1 MTLREAFQGLL
12 DLFYNSFASF
22 VDAQEKLF
30 SGNILD
36 LTIGQTISLFFSLVI
51 YFNLLSERNALYS
64 QEDRPP
70 YDRPPED
77 RPPEDRPPSK
87 RFVII
92 ASTLSIIL
100 TACALVLFSSGLP
113 ITALF
118 CMVPVFNMVFRT
130 SFIRDL
136 LVLIWQ
142 KVKRSPLYKWHTR
155 RETL

>member
-12 DLFYNSFASF
+12 DLFFNSFASF

-36 LTIGQTISLFFSLVI
+36 LTIGQTILLFFPLVI
-51 YFNLLSERNALYS
+51 YFNLLSENKS
-64 QEDRPP
+64 QLPKN
-70 YDRPPED
+70 ED

-87 RFVII
+87 RLVII
-92 ASTLSIIL
+92 YATLSIIF
-100 TACALVLFSSGLP
+100 TAYALVLFSQGLI

>member
-1 MTLREAFQGLL
+1 MTLREAFQGLS
-12 DLFYNSFASF
+12 DLFFNSFASF

-70 YDRPPED
+70 
-77 RPPEDRPPSK
+77 SK
-87 RFVII
+87 RFVIFV
-92 ASTLSIIL
+92 ATLSIIL

-118 CMVPVFNMVFRT
+118 TMVPVFDVVFRT

>member
-12 DLFYNSFASF
+12 DLFFNSFASF

-51 YFNLLSERNALYS
+51 YFHLLSENES
-64 QEDRPP
+64 QLPKNEDRL
-70 YDRPPED
+70 PED
-77 RPPEDRPPSK
+77 RPSSK

-92 ASTLSIIL
+92 ASTYSILL
-100 TACALVLFSSGLP
+100 TACALVLFKHGLI

>member
-12 DLFYNSFASF
+12 DLFFNSFASF

-51 YFNLLSERNALYS
+51 HFNLLSESES
-64 QEDRPP
+64 QLPKN
-70 YDRPPED
+70 ED

-87 RFVII
+87 RLVII
-92 ASTLSIIL
+92 MSTFSIIL

>member
-12 DLFYNSFASF
+12 DLFFNSFASF

-51 YFNLLSERNALYS
+51 YFNLLSENES
-64 QEDRPP
+64 QLPKN
-70 YDRPPED
+70 ED

-87 RFVII
+87 QFVII
-92 ASTLSIIL
+92 VSTLSIIL

-118 CMVPVFNMVFRT
+118 CMVPVFDMVFRT
-130 SFIRDL
+130 SFIREL

>member
-1 MTLREAFQGLL
+1 MTLREAFQGLS
-12 DLFYNSFASF
+12 DLFFNSFASF

-51 YFNLLSERNALYS
+51 HFNLLSESES
-64 QEDRPP
+64 QLPKNE
-70 YDRPPED
+70 DRPPED

-87 RFVII
+87 RFVSI
-92 ASTLSIIL
+92 ASTYSILL
-100 TACALVLFSSGLP
+100 TACALVLFKHGLI

>member
-12 DLFYNSFASF
+12 DLFFNSFASF

-51 YFNLLSERNALYS
+51 YFNLLSENKS
-64 QEDRPP
+64 QLPKNE
-70 YDRPPED
+70 DRPPED

-92 ASTLSIIL
+92 MSTLSIIF
-100 TACALVLFSSGLP
+100 TAYALVLFSQGLI

>member
-1 MTLREAFQGLL
+1 MTLREAFQGLS
-12 DLFYNSFASF
+12 DLFFNSFASF

-36 LTIGQTISLFFSLVI
+36 LTIGQTISLVFSLVI

-70 YDRPPED
+70 
-77 RPPEDRPPSK
+77 SK
-87 RFVII
+87 RFVIFV
-92 ASTLSIIL
+92 ATLSIIL

-118 CMVPVFNMVFRT
+118 AMVPVFNLVFRT

>member
-12 DLFYNSFASF
+12 DLFFNSFASF

-36 LTIGQTISLFFSLVI
+36 LTIGQTISLVFSLVI

-77 RPPEDRPPSK
+77 RPPSK

-92 ASTLSIIL
+92 AATFSIIL
-100 TACALVLFSSGLP
+100 TACALVLFSQGRI
-113 ITALF
+113 ITA
-118 CMVPVFNMVFRT
+118 
-130 SFIRDL
+130 IKRDD
-136 LVLIWQ
+136 
-142 KVKRSPLYKWHTR
+142 K
-155 RETL
+155 

>member
-12 DLFYNSFASF
+12 DLFFNSFASF

-77 RPPEDRPPSK
+77 RPPSK
-87 RFVII
+87 RLVIF
-92 ASTLSIIL
+92 AATLSIIL

-118 CMVPVFNMVFRT
+118 CMVPVFDMVFRT
-130 SFIRDL
+130 SFIREL

>member
-12 DLFYNSFASF
+12 DLFFNSFASF

-36 LTIGQTISLFFSLVI
+36 LTIGQTISLVFSLVI

-70 YDRPPED
+70 
-77 RPPEDRPPSK
+77 SK
-87 RFVII
+87 RFVIFV
-92 ASTLSIIL
+92 ATLSIIL

-118 CMVPVFNMVFRT
+118 CMVPVFDMVFRT
-130 SFIRDL
+130 SFIREL

-142 KVKRSPLYKWHTR
+142 KVKRSPLST
-155 RETL
+155 

>member
-12 DLFYNSFASF
+12 DLFFNSFASF

-51 YFNLLSERNALYS
+51 YFNLLSAHYS

-70 YDRPPED
+70 EDRPPED

-87 RFVII
+87 RFVTK
-92 ASTLSIIL
+92 AATLSIIL
-100 TACALVLFSSGLP
+100 TVLAMWNFSQGRI
-113 ITALF
+113 ITA
-118 CMVPVFNMVFRT
+118 
-130 SFIRDL
+130 IKRDD
-136 LVLIWQ
+136 
-142 KVKRSPLYKWHTR
+142 K
-155 RETL
+155 

>member
-1 MTLREAFQGLL
+1 M
-12 DLFYNSFASF
+12 
-22 VDAQEKLF
+22 
-30 SGNILD
+30 
-36 LTIGQTISLFFSLVI
+36 
-51 YFNLLSERNALYS
+51 SENENHS
-64 QEDRPP
+64 SEN
-70 YDRPPED
+70 E
-77 RPPEDRPPSK
+77 ENPPSK

-92 ASTLSIIL
+92 MSTLSIIF
-100 TACALVLFSSGLP
+100 TAYALVLFKHGLI

>member
-1 MTLREAFQGLL
+1 MTLREAFQGLS
-12 DLFYNSFASF
+12 DLFFNSFASF

-70 YDRPPED
+70 
-77 RPPEDRPPSK
+77 EDRPPSK

-92 ASTLSIIL
+92 VSTLSIIL
-100 TACALVLFSSGLP
+100 TACALVIFSSGLP

-118 CMVPVFNMVFRT
+118 TMVPVFDVVFRT

>member
-12 DLFYNSFASF
+12 DLFFNSFASF

-51 YFNLLSERNALYS
+51 YFNLLSAHYS

-70 YDRPPED
+70 EDRPPED

-92 ASTLSIIL
+92 AATFSIIL
-100 TACALVLFSSGLP
+100 TACALVIFSQGLI

-118 CMVPVFNMVFRT
+118 AMVPVFNLVFRT

-155 RETL
+155 REAL

>member
-12 DLFYNSFASF
+12 DLFFNSFASF

-51 YFNLLSERNALYS
+51 YFNLLSAHYS
-64 QEDRPP
+64 QE
-70 YDRPPED
+70 DRPPED

-118 CMVPVFNMVFRT
+118 CMVPVFDMVFRT
-130 SFIRDL
+130 SFIREL

>member
-12 DLFYNSFASF
+12 DLFFNSFASF

-51 YFNLLSERNALYS
+51 YFNLLSARNALYS

-77 RPPEDRPPSK
+77 RAPSK
-87 RFVII
+87 RFVTK
-92 ASTLSIIL
+92 AATLGIIL
-100 TACALVLFSSGLP
+100 TVLAMWNFSQGRI
-113 ITALF
+113 ITA
-118 CMVPVFNMVFRT
+118 
-130 SFIRDL
+130 IKRDD
-136 LVLIWQ
+136 
-142 KVKRSPLYKWHTR
+142 K
-155 RETL
+155 

>member
-1 MTLREAFQGLL
+1 MTG
-12 DLFYNSFASF
+12 YTSF

-77 RPPEDRPPSK
+77 RPPSK
-87 RFVII
+87 RFVTI
-92 ASTLSIIL
+92 AATFSIIL
-100 TACALVLFSSGLP
+100 TACALVIFSQGL
-113 ITALF
+113 IINALF
-118 CMVPVFNMVFRT
+118 AMVPVFNLVFHT

>member
-12 DLFYNSFASF
+12 DLFFNSFASF

-51 YFNLLSERNALYS
+51 YFNLLSAHYS
-64 QEDRPP
+64 QE
-70 YDRPPED
+70 DRPPED

-118 CMVPVFNMVFRT
+118 CMVPVFDMVFRT
-130 SFIRDL
+130 SFIREL

-142 KVKRSPLYKWHTR
+142 KVKRSPLST
-155 RETL
+155 

>member
-12 DLFYNSFASF
+12 DLLLNSFAWF

-36 LTIGQTISLFFSLVI
+36 LTIGQTILFFPLVI
-51 YFNLLSERNALYS
+51 YFTLLSENES
-64 QEDRPP
+64 QLPKN
-70 YDRPPED
+70 ED

-87 RFVII
+87 RLVII
-92 ASTLSIIL
+92 MSTFSIIF
-100 TACALVLFSSGLP
+100 TAYALVFFSQGLI

>member
-12 DLFYNSFASF
+12 DLFFNSFASF

-36 LTIGQTISLFFSLVI
+36 LTIGQTISLYFSLVI
-51 YFNLLSERNALYS
+51 HFNLLSERNALYS

-70 YDRPPED
+70 
-77 RPPEDRPPSK
+77 SK

-92 ASTLSIIL
+92 AATFSIIL
-100 TACALVLFSSGLP
+100 TACALVIFSSGLP

-118 CMVPVFNMVFRT
+118 TMVPVFDVVFRT

>member
-12 DLFYNSFASF
+12 DLFFNSFASF

-36 LTIGQTISLFFSLVI
+36 LTIGQTISLVFSLVI
-51 YFNLLSERNALYS
+51 YFNLLSEKNALYS

-70 YDRPPED
+70 YDRPP
-77 RPPEDRPPSK
+77 SK
-87 RFVII
+87 RFVIFV
-92 ASTLSIIL
+92 ATLSIIL

-118 CMVPVFNMVFRT
+118 SMVPVFNVVFRT

>member
-12 DLFYNSFASF
+12 DLFFNLFASF

-51 YFNLLSERNALYS
+51 YFNLLSKRNALYS
-64 QEDRPP
+64 Q
-70 YDRPPED
+70 
-77 RPPEDRPPSK
+77 EDRPPSK

-100 TACALVLFSSGLP
+100 TVCALVLFSSGLP

-118 CMVPVFNMVFRT
+118 CMVPVFDMVFRT
-130 SFIRDL
+130 SFIREL

-142 KVKRSPLYKWHTR
+142 KVKRSPLST
-155 RETL
+155 

>member
-12 DLFYNSFASF
+12 DLFFNSFASF

-51 YFNLLSERNALYS
+51 YFNLLSAHYS
-64 QEDRPP
+64 Q
-70 YDRPPED
+70 ED

-118 CMVPVFNMVFRT
+118 CMVPVFDMVFRT
-130 SFIRDL
+130 SFIREL

-142 KVKRSPLYKWHTR
+142 KVKRSPLST
-155 RETL
+155 

>member
-12 DLFYNSFASF
+12 DLFFNSFASF

-36 LTIGQTISLFFSLVI
+36 LTIGQTISLVFSLVI

-70 YDRPPED
+70 
-77 RPPEDRPPSK
+77 SK

-92 ASTLSIIL
+92 AATFSIIL
-100 TACALVLFSSGLP
+100 TACALYLFSQGLI

-118 CMVPVFNMVFRT
+118 AMVPVFNLVFRT

>member
-12 DLFYNSFASF
+12 DLFFNSFASF

-51 YFNLLSERNALYS
+51 YFNLLSAHYS

-70 YDRPPED
+70 EDRPPED

-118 CMVPVFNMVFRT
+118 CMVPVFDMVFRT
-130 SFIRDL
+130 SFIREL

-142 KVKRSPLYKWHTR
+142 KVKRSPLST
-155 RETL
+155 